1 MMRPVSARER
11 RLVALLILMGIVAAI
26 HFLIVAPIVAGFQS
40 RAGRLERLA
49 LTYTHNVRTI
59 ATIPR
64 LRRQAEAARTATA
77 SFVAVVPNVD
87 AGREWLKERLQ
98 GAVEAA
104 GGTFREGGDAE
115 GRPGWARAR
124 AAARMSLPQLAA
136 ALARLQNQ
144 PPWLVVETVSLS
156 AGNTI
161 VPGQSPVMDVEI
173 EASIPIRPAAA
184 R

>member
-26 HFLIVAPIVAGFQS
+26 HFLIVAPVVAGFQS
-40 RAGRLERLA
+40 RAERLDRLA

-64 LRRQAEAARTATA
+64 LRRQAEAARAATA

-115 GRPGWARAR
+115 GRPGWARAK
-124 AAARMSLPQLAA
+124 AAARMTLPQLAA

-173 EASIPIRPAAA
+173 EASIPIRPAAV

>member
-11 RLVALLILMGIVAAI
+11 RLLALLILIGIVAAI
-26 HFLIVAPIVAGFQS
+26 HFLVVGPILANFQA
-40 RAGRLERLA
+40 RADRSDRLA

-64 LRRQAEAARTATA
+64 LRRQAEAARAATA
-77 SFVAVVPNVD
+77 SFVAAVPNVD

-98 GAVEAA
+98 GAVEGA

-124 AAARMSLPQLAA
+124 AAARMTLPQLTA